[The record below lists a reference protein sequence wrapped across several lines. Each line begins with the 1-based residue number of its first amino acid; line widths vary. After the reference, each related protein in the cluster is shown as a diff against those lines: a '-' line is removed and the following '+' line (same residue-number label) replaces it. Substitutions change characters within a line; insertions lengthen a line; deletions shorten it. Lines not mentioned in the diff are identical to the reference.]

1 MSSQL
6 TTALAPTFGWS
17 TSASDL
23 VLTFAS
29 GASPVTVAVPS
40 GSYRVLLGS
49 SAVDFLQ
56 VAETAINGALT
67 GMGRGETCAVT
78 MRPNG
83 RVRLTFTGAAT
94 VAGSGPLARA
104 LGLASG
110 TGTTHD
116 ATKGPKYFAAFVER
130 QASAAVARTAARYQ
144 VTAAGESQ
152 GWRSGVVVGHIEAM
166 KLGFVPSDP
175 TYQAALGAYQTP
187 AAADLANAGSV
198 GAHDGVWGVTD
209 VLLSAGGKVVAYADG
224 NLQALLS
231 STTER
236 YHLGALSAQD
246 VSAPRF
252 ELTDEAWPAWQRL
265 TLTFTRSATTP
276 SGTRA

>member
-1 MSSQL
+1 MSSSL
-6 TTALAPTFGWS
+6 TTAFAPTFDWS
-17 TSASDL
+17 TSATDL

-29 GASPVTVAVPS
+29 GTSPVNVAVPS
-40 GSYRVLLGS
+40 GSYRMLLGS
-49 SAVDFLQ
+49 SSVDFLQ
-56 VAETAINGALT
+56 VLQAAINTALSGAV
-67 GMGRGETCAVT
+67 RAETCAVT
-78 MRPNG
+78 MRANG

-94 VAGSGPLARA
+94 VSGTGPAARA
-104 LGLASG
+104 LGLATG

-130 QASAAVARTAARYQ
+130 LSSAIVARTAARYQ

-152 GWRSGVVVGHIEAM
+152 GWRSGVVVGHCDAL
-166 KLGFVPSDP
+166 KLGFIPSDP
-175 TYQAALGAYQTP
+175 TYAAALGAYQTP

-252 ELTDEAWPAWQRL
+252 ELTDETWPAWQRL